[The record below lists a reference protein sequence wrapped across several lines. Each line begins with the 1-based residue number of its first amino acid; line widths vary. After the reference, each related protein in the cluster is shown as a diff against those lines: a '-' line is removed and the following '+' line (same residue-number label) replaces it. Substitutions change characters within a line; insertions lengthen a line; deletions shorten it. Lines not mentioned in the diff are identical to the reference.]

1 MVLHIVM
8 LEHRRRG
15 HEVVMIHFRYFH
27 LEISQFVEG
36 CIESWQNRIMFVNP
50 LLRFFI
56 HPKVGLTIHLYKL
69 LALACHNLHIRIL
82 QQLSVRLLL
91 GRCGEEEGRVL
102 HLHDLEDA
110 DMRTI
115 ALAGSESNLHVIL
128 QKI

>member
-27 LEISQFVEG
+27 LEISQFIEG
-36 CIESWQNRIMFVNP
+36 CIETWQNRIMFVNP

-56 HPKVGLTIHLYKL
+56 HPKVGLAIYLYKL
-69 LALACHNLHIRIL
+69 LALACHHLHKRIL
-82 QQLSVRLLL
+82 QQLSVHLLL

-115 ALAGSESNLHVIL
+115 AFAGSESNLHVIL

>member
-15 HEVVMIHFRYFH
+15 REVVMIHFRYFH

-36 CIESWQNRIMFVNP
+36 CIETWQNRIMFVNP
-50 LLRFFI
+50 LLCFFI
-56 HPKVGLTIHLYKL
+56 HPEVCLAIHLNKL
-69 LALACHNLHIRIL
+69 LALVCHNLYKRIL
-82 QQLSVRLLL
+82 QQLSVHLLL